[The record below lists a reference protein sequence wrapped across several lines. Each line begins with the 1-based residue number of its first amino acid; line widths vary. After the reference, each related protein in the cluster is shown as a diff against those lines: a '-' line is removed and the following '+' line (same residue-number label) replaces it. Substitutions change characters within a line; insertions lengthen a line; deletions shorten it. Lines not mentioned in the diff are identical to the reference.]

1 MTYKDDD
8 DGGGGWMDGCLK
20 GIVYRNKSDGMAQ
33 WLNSWPYKPGSLVQI
48 PLEVKMFPLTVI
60 FRVISVN

>member
-1 MTYKDDD
+1 
-8 DGGGGWMDGCLK
+8 MDGCLK

-48 PLEVKMFPLTVI
+48 PLEAKMFPLTVI